1 MFTSIM
7 SEVRVDCSTNLCQSW
22 LKLATITYSIYPAL
36 LYINVCD
43 VYIPK

>member
-7 SEVRVDCSTNLCQSW
+7 SEVRVDLPNQFMS
-22 LKLATITYSIYPAL
+22 KLATITYSIYPVL